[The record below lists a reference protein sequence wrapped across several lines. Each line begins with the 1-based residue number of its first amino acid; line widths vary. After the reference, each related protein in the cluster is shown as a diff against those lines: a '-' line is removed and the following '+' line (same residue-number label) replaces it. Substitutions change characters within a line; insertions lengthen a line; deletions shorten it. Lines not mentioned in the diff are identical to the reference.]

1 MEHLNS
7 YEQKVHNPSGNDT
20 THSSQETLKQTLDK
34 LIKCQK
40 ELTVLNKK
48 LLSLCNSDT
57 KLHWLQS
64 RGFLNSSSD

>member
-1 MEHLNS
+1 MKHLNS
-7 YEQKVHNPSGNDT
+7 YEQKVHNPSENDT
-20 THSSQETLKQTLDK
+20 THPSQKTLKDTLNE

-40 ELTVLNKK
+40 EITALNKK

>member
-7 YEQKVHNPSGNDT
+7 YEQKVHNPSENET
-20 THSSQETLKQTLDK
+20 AHPSQESLKDTLNE

-40 ELTVLNKK
+40 EITALSKK

-64 RGFLNSSSD
+64 RGFLNLPRD